1 MNVINLYKTKKNFFF
16 IRNLNK
22 KNSNNLK
29 KMEGSHIKNI
39 DFQNISGQSLG
50 EVDPDARLKAIEK
63 KVKETFAFTKK
74 YKEKG
79 KRLPF
84 DKLLP
89 FLNNIN
95 AVSQH
100 NYKYFF
106 FFQYFSL

>member
-1 MNVINLYKTKKNFFF
+1 
-16 IRNLNK
+16 
-22 KNSNNLK
+22 
-29 KMEGSHIKNI
+29 MEESHIKSI
-39 DFQNISGQSLG
+39 DFQNISAESLG

-100 NYKYFF
+100 NYKYFPSF
-106 FFQYFSL
+106 FIKNCFFSQCFPEPAAPKPSFARSSLQSQ